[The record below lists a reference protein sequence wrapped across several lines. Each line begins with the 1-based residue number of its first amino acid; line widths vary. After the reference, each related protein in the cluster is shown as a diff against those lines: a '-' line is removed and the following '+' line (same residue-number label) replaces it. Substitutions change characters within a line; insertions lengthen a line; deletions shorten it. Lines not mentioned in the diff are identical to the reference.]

1 MHIAPKGTVSIII
14 LKYKVQVIKLE
25 KKYPGRIIYSTKDL
39 ADFMDMTSMGI
50 HYLENHGAIRP
61 ERKENGYRQYT
72 PDDVSN
78 IGEIRSFERMGFS
91 LGETLALLNS
101 DTENIVNRLVEKERQ
116 LKRQIR
122 ILKHLQRQITNENS
136 RSNPKIITGKIA
148 WFPIWEYEDR
158 QFTKDEIKILKQT
171 DILWL
176 KAMPYMQYCGIIQK
190 DGSLKKGNIIPISEI
205 PNPELY
211 INEYVTVF
219 SCEKWL
225 NFSVTFTDFSRLR
238 NDINKVISSGEYA
251 AKEPILMA
259 IPVFKRKNYNLVQ
272 IYVALE

>member
-1 MHIAPKGTVSIII
+1 MK
-14 LKYKVQVIKLE
+14 

-72 PDDVSN
+72 SDDVSN

-101 DTENIVNRLVEKERQ
+101 DTENIVNRLAEKERQ
-116 LKRQIR
+116 LKRQIQ
-122 ILKHLQRQITNENS
+122 ILKHLQRQITNKDS
-136 RSNPKIITGKIA
+136 RSNPKIITEKIA

-176 KAMPYMQYCGIIQK
+176 KAMPYMQYCSIIQK
-190 DGSLKKGNIIPISEI
+190 DGNFKKGNIIPMSEI
-205 PNPELY
+205 SNPELY

-225 NFSVTFTDFSRLR
+225 NFSVTFTDFSDLT
-238 NDINKVISSGEYA
+238 DKINKIVTDGGYIP
-251 AKEPILMA
+251 KEPLLMA